1 MVKLSKM
8 NKSQKVLLAYAA
20 LYAVYSLFWL
30 GEMVGLQ
37 DAGLKFFGKRAG
49 KIQVSAATWGGV
61 GGLTLAL
68 DHVFAALKCSKD
80 VAQRTVL
87 VTLLGCFF
95 RLGAFASQGSQKWG
109 GALVHSE
116 FVAGG
121 VITIGMILAA
131 MECLRGGLTS
141 GKHPIFGC
149 KGLTHGN
156 LILLWAMM
164 FFYVVSF
171 IFTDFIGD
179 NYVCGKTSCRIS
191 EPRAYDQMAWTIS
204 MWVSVMV
211 QIPMMLSVATKAEQQ
226 KFALQRLL
234 SIVFSIYV
242 MHSEKDIS
250 VPSKYLENLV
260 AMGVMFVLCLTAGL
274 GDKIMK
280 PKKAKRAAAANNT
293 AVGRRK
299 RQ

>member
-1 MVKLSKM
+1 LNS
-8 NKSQKVLLAYAA
+8 
-20 LYAVYSLFWL
+20 
-30 GEMVGLQ
+30 
-37 DAGLKFFGKRAG
+37 
-49 KIQVSAATWGGV
+49 T
-61 GGLTLAL
+61 
-68 DHVFAALKCSKD
+68 
-80 VAQRTVL
+80 
-87 VTLLGCFF
+87 
-95 RLGAFASQGSQKWG
+95 QGSQKWG